1 MVTHISRSPEETL
14 ALGEAW
20 GRQAERGLVIGL
32 TGELGAGKTTL
43 VQGIAR
49 GLGLTGR
56 VTSPSFA
63 LVNIHDQG
71 RLPLFHLDLY
81 RLENPEQ
88 VIAAGLEEYLDHPR
102 GVTVVEWIERWDPRK
117 AGVRTA
123 QPGASDSV
131 ASGTAAG
138 SRGVP
143 VGQASSLAQ
152 VPPPGGSASAP
163 RCCYRSV
170 LMETVSE
177 TVRRISYEDTGA

>member
-14 ALGEAW
+14 ALGESW
-20 GRQAERGLVIGL
+20 GRQAEEGLVIGL
-32 TGELGAGKTTL
+32 TGGLGAGKTTL

-49 GLGLTGR
+49 GLGLSGR
-56 VTSPSFA
+56 VTSPSFT

-88 VIAAGLEEYLDHPR
+88 VIAAGLEEYLDHPH
-102 GVTVVEWIERWDPRK
+102 GVSVVEWIERWDPRK
-117 AGVRTA
+117 AGVGTA
-123 QPGASDSV
+123 QPGADESV
-131 ASGTAAG
+131 ASGTPAG

-143 VGQASSLAQ
+143 VGQASSLSQ
-152 VPPPGGSASAP
+152 VTPPDGLPGAP
-163 RCCYRSV
+163 RCRYRRV